1 MHIFLTGPLQVG
13 KSTVIEKTLTLL
25 GQPILGG
32 FRTVSR
38 ETCLSPALAEVYLIP
53 AGRPPIY
60 DRLHLTGI
68 RWGDGLFTAFP
79 EVFDL
84 TGVELLL
91 DIPAGARL
99 LLMDELGFMERQD
112 GPFSKAVLSALDGS
126 LPVLGVVRP
135 QSAPLLDQVRKH
147 PQVQVLEVGLDN
159 RSQLPSLV
167 AARLGPWVP

>member
-38 ETCLSPALAEVYLIP
+38 ETFLSQALAEVYLIP

-91 DIPAGARL
+91 DIQHSLMLMNEQL
-99 LLMDELGFMERQD
+99 LLNLLQLIL
-112 GPFSKAVLSALDGS
+112 SILVLSYLFF
-126 LPVLGVVRP
+126 
-135 QSAPLLDQVRKH
+135 LLYHHLLLK
-147 PQVQVLEVGLDN
+147 
-159 RSQLPSLV
+159 QLLNQY
-167 AARLGPWVP
+167 LIHLLHLQHC